1 MKKSASTPAK
11 GMSNEDNEKNTGTEI
26 INQKYFTCQAKPCP
40 GIKLIFFRAA

>member
-26 INQKYFTCQAKPCP
+26 ISQKH
-40 GIKLIFFRAA
+40 